1 MNITRK
7 TKTLQSASRNTHYT
21 TLRTLLVSFLTI
33 GLLTIA
39 LPISAKGTGQSN
51 VNLAN
56 HGWLCIEA
64 GPLGWV
70 HCFPPGAFSSSL
82 TIPVKVFDSIDT
94 AVDGEYLGI
103 ELLIHDSVFQGQ
115 PCTQDG
121 GEYDF
126 ENDPYWA
133 CHFFDR
139 SN

>member
-1 MNITRK
+1 MLYQISTHTHTQIRR
-7 TKTLQSASRNTHYT
+7 TKLQV
-21 TLRTLLVSFLTI
+21 LLLIFAMVM
-33 GLLTIA
+33 LLAIS
-39 LPISAKGTGQSN
+39 LPVFAKGKGHSN
-51 VNLAN
+51 VKLENQ
-56 HGWLCIEA
+56 GWACIIA
-64 GPLGWV
+64 GPSEWV
-70 HCFPPGAFSSSL
+70 HCFPPGAFASSL
-82 TIPVKVFDSIDT
+82 TIPVKVFNSTDL

-139 SN
+139 DH